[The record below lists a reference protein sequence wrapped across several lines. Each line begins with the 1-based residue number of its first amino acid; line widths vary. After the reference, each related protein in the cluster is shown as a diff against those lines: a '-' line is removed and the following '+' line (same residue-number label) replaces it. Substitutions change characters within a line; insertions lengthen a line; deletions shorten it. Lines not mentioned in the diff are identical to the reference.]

1 MCSRSVF
8 DIVATKMCDSFKGVK
23 EMHKEVFVYKG
34 SARDVREELQKVTSE
49 EFERMKKRD
58 VEEMN
63 EQLSERS
70 RNSIHNLF
78 KRAEDEIR
86 RIEDAPKVE
95 KMLAEAGLEGDNASP
110 PFVAEQKAQA
120 EQMTQA
126 PPQPQVSARKFG
138 MEFFREGFYT
148 TTSLVVSSIKG
159 GVGKSSSAVSI
170 AGAYSE
176 MFPDNR
182 VLLIDCDP
190 QGNASTALGCVEGDK
205 GLYEMFTGGARIS
218 SVMKK
223 TAISNIFVVP
233 GDPRLMQYQMRLML
247 GYQAN
252 PRINFVLR
260 DSIEQFKRENK
271 GNWFIIYDT
280 RPDLGIYTLNAYIA
294 ADALICPITPC
305 EFALDGFSLV
315 FDTVDF
321 VNRYNPNLKVLGV
334 FRSKWEKVNSVNTR
348 KAEEEISKYG
358 SLTLQTS
365 IPNQTAIPNSIRE
378 RVPVNYSKGNKHSS
392 VAKAYKALLQEILDR
407 WNRLDR
413 LAGVMPQVREG

>member
-1 MCSRSVF
+1 M
-8 DIVATKMCDSFKGVK
+8 ATKMCYSLKGVK

-34 SARDVREELQKVTSE
+34 TTRDVKDELQKVTSE

-58 VEEMN
+58 IEAIN
-63 EQLSERS
+63 EQLRERG
-70 RNSIHNLF
+70 RNSILNLF
-78 KRAEDEIR
+78 KRADDEIR
-86 RIEDAPKVE
+86 RIEDAPKIE
-95 KMLAEAGLEGDNASP
+95 KMLIEAGLDEQPVLVQPVAGEQAQHHEQSQAQTQPEFHAS
-110 PFVAEQKAQA
+110 
-120 EQMTQA
+120 
-126 PPQPQVSARKFG
+126 PQPQTPPRKFG
-138 MEFFREGFYT
+138 MEFFKEGFYT

-190 QGNASTALGCVEGDK
+190 QGNASTALGCVDGDK
-205 GLYEMFTGGARIS
+205 GLYELFTSGARIS

-223 TAISNIFVVP
+223 TAIPNIFVVP
-233 GDPRLMQYQMRLML
+233 ADPRLMQYQMRLML

-260 DSIEQFKRENK
+260 DSLEQFKRENK
-271 GNWFIIYDT
+271 GNWFIIFDT

-334 FRSKWEKVNSVNTR
+334 FRSKWEKVKSVNTK

-378 RVPVNYSKGNKHSS
+378 RVPVNYSKGNKHSA

-413 LAGVMPQVREG
+413 LAHTQQVREG